1 MKEVK
6 FYENI
11 ADKLLKFA
19 VIFAKTQNKYFANT
33 RTEIHGK
40 CLKVIGKMG
49 KI

>member
-1 MKEVK
+1 MTEVK

-11 ADKLLKFA
+11 ADELLKYA
-19 VIFAKTQNKYFANT
+19 VIFAKTQNT

-40 CLKVIGKMG
+40 CPEVIGKMG